1 MKKIFRIPALL
12 FLLALYYHPVKAQ
25 DSSNASMHIMLND
38 ADLKWGDAPPSLP
51 KGAKV
56 AVLAGDPS
64 KAGEF
69 AIRIMFPANYKV
81 PAHSH
86 PTTENVTVLK
96 GNLYMGH
103 GDKLDENSATMLAA
117 GGFSSIPATMHHFA
131 FTKDECMIELHAM
144 GPFAINYIDPV
155 DDPSKQ

>member
-1 MKKIFRIPALL
+1 MKKIFRIPAFI
-12 FLLALYYHPVKAQ
+12 FLLVLYYHPAKAQ
-25 DSSNASMHIMLND
+25 GSSDASMHIMLND
-38 ADLKWGDAPPSLP
+38 ADLKWGDAPSSLP

-64 KAGEF
+64 KEGEF

-81 PAHSH
+81 AAHWH

-96 GNLYMGH
+96 GNLYMGN
-103 GDKLDENSATMLAA
+103 GDKLDENSAMMLTT

-144 GPFAINYIDPV
+144 GPFAINYINPA